1 MKGNQIILGM
11 IIGIILPF
19 IILWIVQLYH
29 FSHLSYSLFLKTGFL
44 TGTLSPWLKIAT
56 LFNLIPFFGFVNKN
70 KLKSGR
76 GVVLATLI
84 YGLVIV
90 YFTLM

>member
-1 MKGNQIILGM
+1 MKENRMILGV
-11 IIGIILPF
+11 IIGIALPIL
-19 IILWIVQLYH
+19 ILWIVKLYH
-29 FSHLSYSLFLKTGFL
+29 FSHLSYFTFLKTGFV

-76 GVVLATLI
+76 GVILATLI

>member
-1 MKGNQIILGM
+1 MSQNRIILGV
-11 IIGIILPF
+11 ITGILIPI
-19 IILWIVQLYH
+19 IILWIVKLYH
-29 FSHLSYSLFLKTGFL
+29 FSHLSYFLFLKTGFI
-44 TGTLSPWLKIAT
+44 TGSLSPWLKIAT

-70 KLKSGR
+70 KLKSGQ

>member
-1 MKGNQIILGM
+1 MKNNQLLIGLILG
-11 IIGIILPF
+11 ILLP
-19 IILWIVQLYH
+19 ILNLWFVKLYH
-29 FSHLSYSLFLKTGFL
+29 FPHLSFTLFIRTGFS

-70 KLKSGR
+70 KLKTGR